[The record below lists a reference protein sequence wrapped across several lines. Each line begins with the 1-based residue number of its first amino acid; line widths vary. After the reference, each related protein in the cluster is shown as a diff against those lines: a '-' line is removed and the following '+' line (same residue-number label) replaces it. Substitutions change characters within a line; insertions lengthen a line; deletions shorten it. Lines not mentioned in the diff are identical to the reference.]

1 MTSSDQAA
9 YPRDLKGYGATPPQP
24 HWPGQAKVAVQF
36 VINIEEGGENNI
48 LHGDP
53 TSEAFLTEEPAVA
66 LTGKRNV
73 NVESQYEYGTR
84 VGFWRLHRLFTE
96 RSLPVTVFGIAESL
110 RRNPEI
116 VTAANESDWEIASHS
131 LRWINY
137 AEVDEQVER
146 EHIRQATE
154 THAEVC
160 GSRPLGWYTG
170 RNSINTRRLVVE
182 QGGFLYDSDSFSD
195 DLPYWVDINGTAQL
209 VIPYTL
215 DNNDGRYV
223 NGYGFG
229 AESFS
234 AYLTNGLEL
243 LLREGAEQPKMMSVG
258 LHLRL
263 SGRPGRAADLQRFLD
278 VVAERPDV
286 WVARRA
292 DIARHWRAVH
302 PAAKALPATTDP
314 LADQTNAESR
324 ANTTAGL

>member
-1 MTSSDQAA
+1 MMTSSDRFA
-9 YPRDLKGYGATPPQP
+9 YPRDLRGYGATPPQP
-24 HWPGQAKVAVQF
+24 HWPGRAKVAVQF
-36 VINIEEGGENNI
+36 VINVEEGGESNV
-48 LHGDP
+48 LHGD
-53 TSEAFLTEEPAVA
+53 TASEAFLTEEPAVA

-84 VGFWRLHRLFTE
+84 AGFWRLHRLFTE
-96 RSLPVTVFGIAESL
+96 RGLPVTVFGIAESL

-116 VTAANESDWEIASHS
+116 VAAVNESGWEIASHS

-137 AEVDEQVER
+137 AEVGEQVER
-146 EHIRQATE
+146 EHIRQAIQ
-154 THAEVC
+154 THTEVC

-195 DLPYWVDINGTAQL
+195 DLPYWVNIGGTAQL

-229 AESFS
+229 SESFS
-234 AYLTNGLEL
+234 TYLTNGLDL

-258 LHLRL
+258 LHVRL

-278 VVAERPDV
+278 VVADRRDV
-286 WVARRA
+286 WVTCRA

-302 PAAKALPATTDP
+302 PAVDNCAAATDP
-314 LADQTNAESR
+314 LADQVR
-324 ANTTAGL
+324 AASHTS